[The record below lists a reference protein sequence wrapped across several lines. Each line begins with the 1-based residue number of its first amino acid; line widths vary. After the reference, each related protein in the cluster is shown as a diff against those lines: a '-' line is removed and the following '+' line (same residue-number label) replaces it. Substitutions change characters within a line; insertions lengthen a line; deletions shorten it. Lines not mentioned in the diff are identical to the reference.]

1 MRLVRAVYGFVLEI
15 FSFIPQRALCA
26 ADMGGPSASGAP
38 VTEPLPYGCV
48 GTFEEAEAQ
57 RVQALARGA
66 IRAEVCHLAAIPE
79 LRRDFP
85 AVGVAEAAI
94 LSDGTSE
101 ERAALA
107 WAQASYWARGG
118 RTLESVVECLTSDLE
133 EGTSNG
139 AGSEAAGFLAALERR
154 LEAAPTES
162 RVVVPARAECW
173 EVSTTFPEADGP
185 DTSGYAHGEDF
196 EGGSW

>member
-1 MRLVRAVYGFVLEI
+1 MLEI
-15 FSFIPQRALCA
+15 FSFIPRHALCA

-66 IRAEVCHLAAIPE
+66 IRAEVFRLHAVPE

-154 LEAAPTES
+154 LLAAPMES
-162 RVVVPARAECW
+162 RVVVSARAECW
-173 EVSTTFPEADGP
+173 TVSTTFPEADGP

-196 EGGSW
+196 AGGSW

>member
-1 MRLVRAVYGFVLEI
+1 
-15 FSFIPQRALCA
+15 
-26 ADMGGPSASGAP
+26 MGGPSASGAP

-48 GTFEEAEAQ
+48 GTRAEAEAQ
-57 RVQALARGA
+57 KAQALTRGA
-66 IRAEVCHLAAIPE
+66 ITAQVHHLDAIPE
-79 LRRDFP
+79 QRRDFP

-118 RTLESVVECLTSDLE
+118 RTLDSIVECLASDLE

-139 AGSEAAGFLAALERR
+139 AGSEAHGFIAALERR
-154 LEAAPTES
+154 LEAAPRES
-162 RVVVPARAECW
+162 RVVVSARAECW
-173 EVSTTFPEADGP
+173 TVAAEFPEADGP
-185 DTSGYAHGEDF
+185 DTSGFAHGQDF